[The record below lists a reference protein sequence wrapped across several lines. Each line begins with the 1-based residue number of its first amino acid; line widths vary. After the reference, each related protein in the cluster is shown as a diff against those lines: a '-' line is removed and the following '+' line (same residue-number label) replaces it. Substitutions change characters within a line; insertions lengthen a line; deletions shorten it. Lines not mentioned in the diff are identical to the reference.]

1 MTEPI
6 QRVPKTGWLGSVMYL
21 FFAPSHNQNI
31 RRKKVPRNIYYC
43 YLINLSFCF
52 VLICER

>member
-21 FFAPSHNQNI
+21 FLLLVTI
-31 RRKKVPRNIYYC
+31 KTLEGKKYPEIY
-43 YLINLSFCF
+43 II
-52 VLICER
+52 VI